1 VNEIEGTTT
10 MAVELPTRMTSLDTL
25 SPDFEATRQEQIQ
38 QLVASRI
45 RGRIR
50 ELQISV
56 RGDTLVISGRA
67 TTYYS
72 KQLAT
77 HAVLD
82 VSDARVIQNDVVVG
96 AAD

>member
-1 VNEIEGTTT
+1 
-10 MAVELPTRMTSLDTL
+10 MAVELPTRITSRDIAE
-25 SPDFEATRQEQIQ
+25 PDLEVTHQEQIQ

-50 ELQISV
+50 ELQICV
-56 RGDTLVISGRA
+56 RGDTLVISGHA